1 MRQYLTFQLY
11 GPLAAWGEQAVG
23 QERDASPQPSRSAIL
38 GLVAA
43 SLGLRR
49 EQESDQARL
58 AQSLG
63 VGIKLCAHGLGMRDF
78 HTAQRAKSIAR
89 ARHLHTRRDELA
101 HDNID
106 TVISYR
112 AYRQDSAAVVALWL
126 LQDNDALD
134 LEAIAQAMQRPVFNL
149 YLGRK
154 SCPLALPLAPQVS
167 ATPDLRKALD
177 SHHDALHTDDRLP
190 KELRQLFKAPAS
202 YYWDDTDAPGM
213 QASFQQRRYD
223 QPLSR
228 VRWQFA
234 ERQEFVRLAKS
245 EEAT

>member
-1 MRQYLTFQLY
+1 MREYLTFQLY

-23 QERDASPQPSRSAIL
+23 QERDASAQPSRSAIL

-43 SLGLRR
+43 SLGVRR
-49 EQESDQARL
+49 DQEHEQARL
-58 AQSLG
+58 VQTLGLG
-63 VGIKLCAHGLGMRDF
+63 VRLCAHGIGMRDF

-89 ARHLHTRRDELA
+89 ARHLHTRKDELA

-126 LQDNDALD
+126 LNDDSKYGLD
-134 LEAIAQAMQRPVFNL
+134 AIAEAMKQPAFNL

-154 SCPLALPLAPQVS
+154 SCPLALPLAPRIVTE
-167 ATPDLRKALD
+167 ANLRAALD
-177 SHHDALHTDDRLP
+177 SHQQALQLEELLP
-190 KELRQLFKAPAS
+190 VELLKLFAGQSS
-202 YYWDDTDAPGM
+202 YYWDFTDEAGM
-213 QASFQQRRYD
+213 QPTYQQRRYD

-234 ERQEFVRLAKS
+234 ERQEFVCLEHS
-245 EEAT
+245 EDMT

>member
-1 MRQYLTFQLY
+1 MREYLTFQLY

-23 QERDASPQPSRSAIL
+23 QERDASPQPSRSAVL
-38 GLVAA
+38 GLIAA
-43 SLGLRR
+43 ALGLRR
-49 EQESDQARL
+49 DQEYEQGQL

-63 VGIKLCAHGLGMRDF
+63 LGILLCSHGLGMRDF

-89 ARHLHTRRDELA
+89 VRHLHTRRDELA

-112 AYRQDSAAVVALWL
+112 AYRQDSAAVAALWL
-126 LQDNDALD
+126 LNDESEYGLD
-134 LEAIAQAMQRPVFNL
+134 AIAEAMKRPAFSL

-154 SCPLALPLAPQVS
+154 SCPLAIPLAPRVV
-167 ATPDLRKALD
+167 TEVDLRSALD
-177 SHHDALHTDDRLP
+177 SRQQSLQSEELLSKALL
-190 KELRQLFKAPAS
+190 KLFAGQS
-202 YYWDDTDAPGM
+202 GYYWDFTDEAGM
-213 QASFQQRRYD
+213 QSTYQQRRYD

-234 ERQEFVRLAKS
+234 ERQEYVCLGQS
-245 EEAT
+245 EESV